1 MKLTM
6 QLTLDGLVRALRL
19 KGHGL
24 AEDIEGGYGGIAKHR
39 DLGATLSRP
48 LVLRVRGEEDNDSAR
63 R

>member
-19 KGHGL
+19 DAHGL
-24 AEDIEGGYGGIAKHR
+24 AEEIEGGYRR
-39 DLGATLSRP
+39 DTPRRKFDAEPSEH
-48 LVLRVRGEEDNDSAR
+48 VAMARGEQENDRAR

>member
-19 KGHGL
+19 DAHGL
-24 AEDIEGGYGGIAKHR
+24 AEEIEGGYRPVRDRDEPVRGERQRMAK
-39 DLGATLSRP
+39 
-48 LVLRVRGEEDNDSAR
+48 GEEDNDSAR

>member
-19 KGHGL
+19 DAHGL
-24 AEDIEGGYGGIAKHR
+24 AEEIEGGYRLARDRDEFAMGKRQRMAK
-39 DLGATLSRP
+39 
-48 LVLRVRGEEDNDSAR
+48 GEKDDDSAR